1 MRTSELAYR
10 IENSMAIDQIRPSRK
25 TESDSGLEPLGTGL
39 LSGVSFTELYDGLL
53 HPSDWKIMGS
63 DPSVRWN
70 LSAAYSL
77 EYYGSSGKS

>member
-1 MRTSELAYR
+1 MRCNFIGPLPQQLIR
-10 IENSMAIDQIRPSRK
+10 LGPGHAI
-25 TESDSGLEPLGTGL
+25 ESDSGLEPLGTGL

-70 LSAAYSL
+70 LSAVYSL